1 MNGFGKGG
9 KLRPSRQFSAKNP
22 WGPYWNALFPPA
34 LVTEWLD
41 FKRRSSGLNVARRLW
56 DQREYLRRTYE
67 SVYGTD
73 PAGWPSQHPAVVLDE
88 VRWIAHAACLRCHWF
103 DTGGHSIQ
111 KPEGLRK
118 ALVLARRHETSYGT
132 FRGGT
137 LSRPGTTESPLRED
151 DP

>member
-9 KLRPSRQFSAKNP
+9 KLRPSRQLSAKNP

-88 VRWIAHAACLRCHWF
+88 VLWIAHAACLRCLWF
-103 DTGGHSIQ
+103 DARGHSMQ
-111 KPEGLRK
+111 SPEGRRRGL
-118 ALVLARRHETSYGT
+118 LLARQHETSDGE
-132 FRGGT
+132 FRGGQ
-137 LSRPGTTESPLRED
+137 S
-151 DP
+151 